1 MGAHIDLRLFA
12 SLKTYVPPGAEHL
25 PIESGE
31 TVEALM
37 TRLGVP
43 LDDVQLIFING
54 IKGEMASSLFGG
66 ERVGVFPPVG
76 GG

>member
-1 MGAHIDLRLFA
+1 MGAHIELRLFA
-12 SLKTYVPPGAEHL
+12 SLRTYLPQGAEHL
-25 PIESGE
+25 PVESGE

-37 TRLGVP
+37 ARLGVP
-43 LDDVQLIFING
+43 LDDVKLIFING
-54 IKGEMASSLFGG
+54 IKGGMSSILRGG